1 MNNCITTSIF
11 DIFKTGPG
19 PSSSHTI
26 GPMKAALLFRDAMA
40 KLSLNSTGESLEI
53 DVHLFGSLSLTGKG
67 HGTHKAILG
76 GLLGWEPE
84 SCDCNLL
91 SRLLEETEKIYEI
104 PFNPKAKTKPLETKP
119 AKTQFI
125 KFTSHHIHF
134 EKVGA
139 KQLPFD
145 GAKQLPFSNTLTFKL
160 SQGNQLLLEKEYYSI
175 GGGFIQCKGEIE
187 QERERPPHAYGN
199 MNQLRKILR
208 KTGLTLS
215 QVILENEQALTGK
228 SKKQIYEGLDN
239 IIGAMCTSV
248 ERGLLTDG
256 VLPGPIGLL
265 RKARILMENS
275 HHMKQETG
283 RFLAM
288 LNAYAMAASEEN
300 AAGQRVVTAPTSGSA
315 GVMPGVIYLLT
326 HQYHLSREQLR
337 EGMLAAAAIA
347 FIAKKNASI
356 SGAEVGCQGEVGVAS
371 SMAAAFMTYAL
382 EGPVKKVENAAE
394 IALEHQL
401 GMTCDPVGG
410 YVQIPCIERNAVGA
424 VTAVNAYILAEAGDP
439 ARQKI
444 TFDEVVETM
453 METGQ
458 DMCTRYKETALGGLA
473 VCCVSC

>member
-1 MNNCITTSIF
+1 MNPYITTSIF

-40 KLSLNSTGESLEI
+40 GLNIDMTRGPLAI

-67 HGTHKAILG
+67 HGTHRAILG
-76 GLLGWEPE
+76 GLLGWEPAT
-84 SCDCNLL
+84 CDCDLL
-91 SRLLEETEKIYEI
+91 GRLLADPKEIYDI
-104 PFNPKAKTKPLETKP
+104 PFDAIEIKAG
-119 AKTQFI
+119 QI
-125 KFTSHHIHF
+125 KFSSRHIHF
-134 EKVGA
+134 EDGGTT
-139 KQLPFD
+139 QLPF
-145 GAKQLPFSNTLTFKL
+145 PNTLQFKL
-160 SQGNQLLLEKEYYSI
+160 SQNNFPLLEKEYYSI
-175 GGGFIQCKGEIE
+175 GGGFIQGKGDIE
-187 QERERPPHAYGN
+187 KEMAPPPHAYQN

-208 KTGLTLS
+208 KTGLSLG
-215 QVILENEQALTGK
+215 QVILENEQALTGT
-228 SKKQIYEGLDN
+228 SKAQIYQGLDK
-239 IIGAMCTSV
+239 IIEIMCTCV
-248 ERGLLTDG
+248 EKGLENDG
-256 VLPGPIGLL
+256 ILPGPIGLL
-265 RKARILMENS
+265 RKAKVLMENS
-275 HHMKQETG
+275 HKMPRETG
-283 RFLAM
+283 RFLAQ

-315 GVMPGVIYLLT
+315 GVMPGVIYLLK
-326 HQYHLSREQLR
+326 HQYHLSLEQLR
-337 EGMLAAAAIA
+337 KGMLAAAAIA

-356 SGAEVGCQGEVGVAS
+356 SGAEVGCQGEIGVAS

-382 EGPVKKVENAAE
+382 EGPMKKVENAAE

-424 VTAVNAYILAEAGDP
+424 VTAANAYILAEAGDP